1 MRLLRAL
8 RLLVGLISLFLFLLT
23 LRKDIYVEWLVFQTG
38 RAKILMVLILDLVSV
53 LFLITVTLISISVIF
68 FRTRYIANEK
78 FFSRFLF
85 LVLSFVCRILLLI
98 LRPNSVRILLGW
110 DGLGVTS
117 YLLVIYYQRNKSYN
131 AGIITALTNR
141 LGDVGLL
148 LCLAFLVKFGSWNFY
163 LFIPPLE
170 MGIIL
175 IILVRARITKR
186 AQIPFSAWL
195 PAAIAAPTPVSAL
208 VHSSTLVT
216 AGVYLLIRFNYLL
229 MSFDLLK
236 YLILVGVFTI
246 FIAGLGAMR
255 ELDIKKVIALSTLRQ
270 LGVMI
275 ITIGVGF
282 PLMGFFHL
290 VAHAFFKALLFI
302 CAGIL
307 IHNFKDYQD
316 IRLMSRGACFI
327 PFTLRIFMTANLRL
341 CGLPFIAGFYSKDL
355 ILEIFIM
362 RRLNLF
368 IFVIIILSTALTV
381 LYSCRLAFLLGAN
394 IFKGERLTGIKDFDP
409 VVVAGYS
416 FLLVPSIFG
425 GLGGNWV
432 FYPVIPV
439 IFFPLILKGFIFT
452 LVLTS
457 AASIL
462 RFMLNNSDR
471 LSASLKRHLNSKMW
485 FLPLVARA
493 ALSYGT
499 LLRGK
504 KFSKIGEIGWNE
516 YFLYG
521 LIFKLLSTRGP
532 KLEKLMMVRFSQRVI
547 FSVLIGGL
555 LLFSYK
561 KFLLFLMLK
570 ISALFCH
577 YKKEL

>member
-23 LRKDIYVEWLVFQTG
+23 LGKDIYVEWLVFQTG

-170 MGIIL
+170 MSIIL

-327 PFTLRIFMTANLRL
+327 PFTLRMFMTANLRL

-462 RFMLNNSDR
+462 RFMLNSSDR

>member
-1 MRLLRAL
+1 
-8 RLLVGLISLFLFLLT
+8 
-23 LRKDIYVEWLVFQTG
+23 
-38 RAKILMVLILDLVSV
+38 MVLILDLVSV

-68 FRTRYIANEK
+68 FRTRYMANEK

-98 LRPNSVRILLGW
+98 LRPNSIRILLGW

-163 LFIPPLE
+163 LFISPLE
-170 MGIIL
+170 ISLIL
-175 IILVRARITKR
+175 IILVGARITKR

-195 PAAIAAPTPVSAL
+195 PAAMAAPTPVSAL

-282 PLMGFFHL
+282 PLIGFFHL
-290 VAHAFFKALLFI
+290 MAHAFFKALLFI

>member
-1 MRLLRAL
+1 LSLLRAL

>member
-23 LRKDIYVEWLVFQTG
+23 LGKDIYVEWLVFQTG

>member
-1 MRLLRAL
+1 
-8 RLLVGLISLFLFLLT
+8 
-23 LRKDIYVEWLVFQTG
+23 
-38 RAKILMVLILDLVSV
+38 MVLILDLVSV

>member
-1 MRLLRAL
+1 
-8 RLLVGLISLFLFLLT
+8 
-23 LRKDIYVEWLVFQTG
+23 
-38 RAKILMVLILDLVSV
+38 MVLILDLVSV

-170 MGIIL
+170 MSIIL

-290 VAHAFFKALLFI
+290 VAHAVFKALLFI

-327 PFTLRIFMTANLRL
+327 PFTLRMFMTANLRL

-462 RFMLNNSDR
+462 RFMLNSSDR

>member
-1 MRLLRAL
+1 M
-8 RLLVGLISLFLFLLT
+8 GLTGLFLFLLT
-23 LRKDIYVEWLVFQTG
+23 LGKDIYIEWLVFQTG
-38 RAKILMVLILDLVSV
+38 RAKVLMVLILDLVSV

-68 FRTRYIANEK
+68 FRTRYMANEK

-98 LRPNSVRILLGW
+98 LRPNSIRILLGW

-170 MGIIL
+170 ISLIL
-175 IILVRARITKR
+175 IILVGARITKR

-195 PAAIAAPTPVSAL
+195 PAAMAAPTPVSAL

-282 PLMGFFHL
+282 PLIGFFHL

-316 IRLMSRGACFI
+316 IRLMSRSACFI
-327 PFTLRIFMTANLRL
+327 PFTLRMFMTANLRL

-368 IFVIIILSTALTV
+368 IFIIIVLSTALTV

-394 IFKGERLTGIKDFDP
+394 RFKGERLTGIKDFDP
-409 VVVAGYS
+409 VVVVGYS

-425 GLGGNWV
+425 GLGGNWI

-457 AASIL
+457 AVLIL
-462 RFMLNNSDR
+462 RFILDSSDR

-504 KFSKIGEIGWNE
+504 KFRKVGEIGWNE

-521 LIFKLLSTRGP
+521 LIFKLLSSRGP
-532 KLEKLMMVRFSQRVI
+532 KLEKLIIVRFSQRVI

>member
-1 MRLLRAL
+1 
-8 RLLVGLISLFLFLLT
+8 
-23 LRKDIYVEWLVFQTG
+23 
-38 RAKILMVLILDLVSV
+38 MVLILDLVSV

-68 FRTRYIANEK
+68 FRTRYMANEK

-98 LRPNSVRILLGW
+98 LRPNSIRILLGW

-170 MGIIL
+170 ISLIL
-175 IILVRARITKR
+175 IILVGARITKR

-195 PAAIAAPTPVSAL
+195 PAAMAAPTPVSAL

-229 MSFDLLK
+229 MFFDLLK
-236 YLILVGVFTI
+236 YLILVGVFTM

-282 PLMGFFHL
+282 PLIGFFHL

-316 IRLMSRGACFI
+316 IRLMSRSACFM
-327 PFTLRIFMTANLRL
+327 PFTLRMFMTANLRL
-341 CGLPFIAGFYSKDL
+341 CGLPFMAGFYSKDL

-394 IFKGERLTGIKDFDP
+394 RFKGERLTGIKDFDP
-409 VVVAGYS
+409 VVVVGYS

-432 FYPVIPV
+432 FYPVVPV

-457 AASIL
+457 AVLIL
-462 RFMLNNSDR
+462 RFILDSSDR

-504 KFSKIGEIGWNE
+504 KFRKVGEIGWNE

-521 LIFKLLSTRGP
+521 LIFKLLSSRGP
-532 KLEKLMMVRFSQRVI
+532 KLEKLIIVRFSQRVI

>member
-23 LRKDIYVEWLVFQTG
+23 LGKDIYVEWLVFQTG

-170 MGIIL
+170 MSIIL

-327 PFTLRIFMTANLRL
+327 PFTLRMFMTANLRL

-462 RFMLNNSDR
+462 RSMLNSSDR

>member
-23 LRKDIYVEWLVFQTG
+23 LGKDIYVEWLVFQTG

-170 MGIIL
+170 MSIIL

-282 PLMGFFHL
+282 PLIGFFHL

-327 PFTLRIFMTANLRL
+327 PFTLRMFMTANLRL

-462 RFMLNNSDR
+462 RFMLNSSDR

>member
-1 MRLLRAL
+1 
-8 RLLVGLISLFLFLLT
+8 
-23 LRKDIYVEWLVFQTG
+23 
-38 RAKILMVLILDLVSV
+38 MVLILDLVSV

-170 MGIIL
+170 MSIIL

>member
-1 MRLLRAL
+1 MSLLRAL

>member
-1 MRLLRAL
+1 MSLLRAL

-170 MGIIL
+170 MSIIL

-462 RFMLNNSDR
+462 RFMLNSSDR

>member
-1 MRLLRAL
+1 
-8 RLLVGLISLFLFLLT
+8 
-23 LRKDIYVEWLVFQTG
+23 
-38 RAKILMVLILDLVSV
+38 MVLILDLVSV

-462 RFMLNNSDR
+462 RFMLNSSDR

>member
-1 MRLLRAL
+1 
-8 RLLVGLISLFLFLLT
+8 
-23 LRKDIYVEWLVFQTG
+23 
-38 RAKILMVLILDLVSV
+38 MVLILDLVSV

-68 FRTRYIANEK
+68 FRTRYMANEK

-98 LRPNSVRILLGW
+98 LRPNSIRILLGW

-170 MGIIL
+170 ISLIL
-175 IILVRARITKR
+175 IILVGARITKR

-195 PAAIAAPTPVSAL
+195 PAAMAAPTPVSAL

-236 YLILVGVFTI
+236 YLILVGVFTM

-282 PLMGFFHL
+282 PLIGFFHL

-316 IRLMSRGACFI
+316 IRLMSRSACFM
-327 PFTLRIFMTANLRL
+327 PFTLRMFMTANLRL
-341 CGLPFIAGFYSKDL
+341 CGLPFMAGFYSKDL

-394 IFKGERLTGIKDFDP
+394 RFKGERLTGIKDFDP
-409 VVVAGYS
+409 VVVVGYS

-457 AASIL
+457 AVLIL
-462 RFMLNNSDR
+462 RFILDSSDR

-504 KFSKIGEIGWNE
+504 KFRKVGEIGWNE

-521 LIFKLLSTRGP
+521 LIFKLLSSRGP
-532 KLEKLMMVRFSQRVI
+532 KLEKLIIVRFSQRVI

>member
-1 MRLLRAL
+1 
-8 RLLVGLISLFLFLLT
+8 
-23 LRKDIYVEWLVFQTG
+23 
-38 RAKILMVLILDLVSV
+38 MVLILDLVSV

-68 FRTRYIANEK
+68 FRTRYMANEK

-98 LRPNSVRILLGW
+98 LRPNSIRILLGW

-163 LFIPPLE
+163 LFMPPLE
-170 MGIIL
+170 ISLIL
-175 IILVRARITKR
+175 IILVGARITKR

-195 PAAIAAPTPVSAL
+195 PAAMAAPTPVSAL

-282 PLMGFFHL
+282 PLIGFFHL

-316 IRLMSRGACFI
+316 IRLMSRSACFM
-327 PFTLRIFMTANLRL
+327 PFTLRMFMTANLRL

-368 IFVIIILSTALTV
+368 IFIIIVLSTALTV

-394 IFKGERLTGIKDFDP
+394 RFKGERLTGIKDFDP
-409 VVVAGYS
+409 VVVVGYS

-457 AASIL
+457 AVLIL
-462 RFMLNNSDR
+462 RFILDSSDR

-504 KFSKIGEIGWNE
+504 KFRKVGEIGWNE

-521 LIFKLLSTRGP
+521 LIFKLLSSRGP
-532 KLEKLMMVRFSQRVI
+532 KLEKLIIVRFSQRVI

>member
-1 MRLLRAL
+1 M
-8 RLLVGLISLFLFLLT
+8 GLTGLFLFLLT
-23 LRKDIYVEWLVFQTG
+23 LGKDIYIEWLVFQTG

-68 FRTRYIANEK
+68 FRTRYMANEK

-98 LRPNSVRILLGW
+98 LRPNSIRILLGW

-170 MGIIL
+170 ISLIL
-175 IILVRARITKR
+175 IILVGARITKR

-195 PAAIAAPTPVSAL
+195 PAAMAAPTPVSAL

-282 PLMGFFHL
+282 PLIGFFHL

-316 IRLMSRGACFI
+316 IRLMSRSACFI
-327 PFTLRIFMTANLRL
+327 PFTLRMFMTANLRL

-368 IFVIIILSTALTV
+368 IFIIIVLSTALTV

-394 IFKGERLTGIKDFDP
+394 RFKGERLTGIKDFDP
-409 VVVAGYS
+409 VVVVGYS

-425 GLGGNWV
+425 GLGGNWI

-457 AASIL
+457 AVLIL
-462 RFMLNNSDR
+462 RFILDSSDR

-504 KFSKIGEIGWNE
+504 KFRKVGEIGWNE

-521 LIFKLLSTRGP
+521 LIFKLLSSRGP
-532 KLEKLMMVRFSQRVI
+532 KLEKLIIVRFSQRVI

>member
-1 MRLLRAL
+1 MSLLRAL

-170 MGIIL
+170 MSIIL

>member
-1 MRLLRAL
+1 
-8 RLLVGLISLFLFLLT
+8 
-23 LRKDIYVEWLVFQTG
+23 
-38 RAKILMVLILDLVSV
+38 MVLILDLVSV

-68 FRTRYIANEK
+68 FRTRYMANEK

-98 LRPNSVRILLGW
+98 LRPNSIRILLGW

-170 MGIIL
+170 ISLIL
-175 IILVRARITKR
+175 IILVGARITKR

-195 PAAIAAPTPVSAL
+195 PAAMAAPTPVSAL

-282 PLMGFFHL
+282 PLIGFFHL

-316 IRLMSRGACFI
+316 IRLMSRSACFI
-327 PFTLRIFMTANLRL
+327 PFTLRMFMTANLRL

-368 IFVIIILSTALTV
+368 IFIIIVLSTALTV

-394 IFKGERLTGIKDFDP
+394 RFKGERLTGIKDFDP
-409 VVVAGYS
+409 VVVVGYS

-425 GLGGNWV
+425 GLGGNWI

-457 AASIL
+457 AVLIL
-462 RFMLNNSDR
+462 RFILDSSDR

-504 KFSKIGEIGWNE
+504 KFRKVGEIGWNE

-521 LIFKLLSTRGP
+521 LIFKLLSSRGP
-532 KLEKLMMVRFSQRVI
+532 KLEKLIIVRFSQRVI

>member
-1 MRLLRAL
+1 
-8 RLLVGLISLFLFLLT
+8 
-23 LRKDIYVEWLVFQTG
+23 
-38 RAKILMVLILDLVSV
+38 MVLILDLVSV

-170 MGIIL
+170 MSIIL

-327 PFTLRIFMTANLRL
+327 PFTLRMFMTANLRL

-355 ILEIFIM
+355 ILEILIM

-462 RFMLNNSDR
+462 RFMLNSSDR

>member
-1 MRLLRAL
+1 M
-8 RLLVGLISLFLFLLT
+8 LT
-23 LRKDIYVEWLVFQTG
+23 LGKDVYIEWLIFQTR
-38 RAKILMVLILDLVSV
+38 RAKILIVLILDLVSV

-68 FRTRYIANEK
+68 FRTRYMANEK

-98 LRPNSVRILLGW
+98 LSPNSIRILLGW

-170 MGIIL
+170 LGLIL
-175 IILVRARITKR
+175 IILVRARITKS

-229 MSFDLLK
+229 MSFALLK

-282 PLMGFFHL
+282 PLIGFFHL

-316 IRLMSRGACFI
+316 IRLMSRSACFI
-327 PFTLRIFMTANLRL
+327 PFTLRMFMTANLRL

-368 IFVIIILSTALTV
+368 IFIIIILSTALTV

-394 IFKGERLTGIKDFDP
+394 RFKGERLTGIKDFDP
-409 VVVAGYS
+409 VVVVGYS

-457 AASIL
+457 AVLIL
-462 RFMLNNSDR
+462 RFILDSSDR

-504 KFSKIGEIGWNE
+504 KFRKVGEIGWNE

-521 LIFKLLSTRGP
+521 LIFKLLSSRGP
-532 KLEKLMMVRFSQRVI
+532 KLEKLIIVRFSQRVI

>member
-1 MRLLRAL
+1 
-8 RLLVGLISLFLFLLT
+8 
-23 LRKDIYVEWLVFQTG
+23 
-38 RAKILMVLILDLVSV
+38 MVLILDLVSV

-68 FRTRYIANEK
+68 FRTRYMANEK

-98 LRPNSVRILLGW
+98 LRPNSIRILLGW

-163 LFIPPLE
+163 LFMPPLE
-170 MGIIL
+170 ISLIL
-175 IILVRARITKR
+175 IILVGARITKR

-195 PAAIAAPTPVSAL
+195 PAAMAAPTPVSAL

-236 YLILVGVFTI
+236 YLILVGVFTM

-282 PLMGFFHL
+282 PLIGFFHL

-316 IRLMSRGACFI
+316 IRLMSRSACFM
-327 PFTLRIFMTANLRL
+327 PFTLRMFMTANLRL
-341 CGLPFIAGFYSKDL
+341 CGLPFMAGFYSKDL

-368 IFVIIILSTALTV
+368 IFIIIVLSTALTV

-394 IFKGERLTGIKDFDP
+394 RFKGERLTGIKDFDP
-409 VVVAGYS
+409 VVVVGYS

-457 AASIL
+457 AVLIL
-462 RFMLNNSDR
+462 RFILDSSDR

-504 KFSKIGEIGWNE
+504 KFRKVGEIGWNE

-521 LIFKLLSTRGP
+521 LIFKLLSSRGP
-532 KLEKLMMVRFSQRVI
+532 KLEKLIIVRFSQRVI

>member
-1 MRLLRAL
+1 
-8 RLLVGLISLFLFLLT
+8 
-23 LRKDIYVEWLVFQTG
+23 
-38 RAKILMVLILDLVSV
+38 MVLILDLVSV

-170 MGIIL
+170 MSIIL

-327 PFTLRIFMTANLRL
+327 PFTLRMFMTANLRL

-462 RFMLNNSDR
+462 RFMLNSSDR

>member
-1 MRLLRAL
+1 
-8 RLLVGLISLFLFLLT
+8 
-23 LRKDIYVEWLVFQTG
+23 
-38 RAKILMVLILDLVSV
+38 MVLILDLVSV
-53 LFLITVTLISISVIF
+53 LFLITVTLISMSVIF
-68 FRTRYIANEK
+68 FRTRYMANEK

-98 LRPNSVRILLGW
+98 LRPNSIRILLGW

-170 MGIIL
+170 ISLIL
-175 IILVRARITKR
+175 IILVGARITKR

-195 PAAIAAPTPVSAL
+195 PAAMAAPTPVSAL

-236 YLILVGVFTI
+236 YLILVGVFTM

-282 PLMGFFHL
+282 PLIGFFHL

-316 IRLMSRGACFI
+316 IRLMSRSACFM
-327 PFTLRIFMTANLRL
+327 PFTLRMFMTANLRL
-341 CGLPFIAGFYSKDL
+341 CGLPFMAGFYSKDL

-394 IFKGERLTGIKDFDP
+394 RFKGERLTGIKDFDP
-409 VVVAGYS
+409 VVVVGYS

-457 AASIL
+457 AVLIL
-462 RFMLNNSDR
+462 RFILDSSDR

-504 KFSKIGEIGWNE
+504 KFRKVGEIGWNE

-521 LIFKLLSTRGP
+521 LIFKLLSSRGP
-532 KLEKLMMVRFSQRVI
+532 KLEKLIIVRFSQRVI

>member
-1 MRLLRAL
+1 LRLLRAL

-23 LRKDIYVEWLVFQTG
+23 LGKDIYVEWLVFQTG

-98 LRPNSVRILLGW
+98 LRPNSIRILLGW

-170 MGIIL
+170 ISLIL
-175 IILVRARITKR
+175 IILVGARITKR

-195 PAAIAAPTPVSAL
+195 PAAMAAPTPVSAL

-236 YLILVGVFTI
+236 YLILVGVFTM

-282 PLMGFFHL
+282 PLIGFFHL

-316 IRLMSRGACFI
+316 IRLMSRSACFM
-327 PFTLRIFMTANLRL
+327 PFTLRMFMTANLRL
-341 CGLPFIAGFYSKDL
+341 CGLPFMAGFYSKDL

-394 IFKGERLTGIKDFDP
+394 RFKGERLTGIKDFDP
-409 VVVAGYS
+409 VVVVGYS

-457 AASIL
+457 AVLIL
-462 RFMLNNSDR
+462 RFILDSSDR

-504 KFSKIGEIGWNE
+504 KFRKVGEIGWNE

-521 LIFKLLSTRGP
+521 LIFKLLSSRGP
-532 KLEKLMMVRFSQRVI
+532 KLEKLIIVRFSQRVI

-555 LLFSYK
+555 LLF
-561 KFLLFLMLK
+561 
-570 ISALFCH
+570 
-577 YKKEL
+577 

>member
-1 MRLLRAL
+1 MSLLRAL

-175 IILVRARITKR
+175 IILVRDRITKR